1 MSDYV
6 SFLNIFLIILIFNF
20 LLNKFDLIKD
30 KKDTS
35 LHKRFIENKFE
46 PPFSGG
52 IFIILLIVIYLNA
65 SLIFKFLILTIFFIG
80 FFSDLNLFKSINLR
94 FYLQFILVVLT
105 LYFSDLYIQSI
116 RIEFIDNL
124 LNNYFFKVFL
134 TTFCVLILINGSN
147 FLDGV
152 NTLVIGYYALVLY
165 FVSTIDSPNIS
176 FISDDFINL
185 LIFSLIILLVLNCFN
200 QLLLGDNGSYLVS
213 VFVGIYLIDLTNN
226 NVLISPYF
234 VMNLLWYPAYETLF
248 SIIRKVLTKK
258 SALSPDNLH
267 LHQLVYLYVKDKISN
282 KYHANSLSG
291 VMINIYNLIIFYFAS
306 QDYSNTKYQLLLFS
320 LSFIIYNFLYLTLK
334 FNLKKSKL
342 IN

>member
-94 FYLQFILVVLT
+94 FYLQFILVLLT

-165 FVSTIDSPNIS
+165 FVSSIDSPNIS

-282 KYHANSLSG
+282 KYQANSLSG
-291 VMINIYNLIIFYFAS
+291 VMINIYNLVIFYFAS

-320 LSFIIYNFLYLTLK
+320 LSFIIYNFLYLSLK

-342 IN
+342 IY

>member
-52 IFIILLIVIYLNA
+52 IFIILLIVIYLDA

-267 LHQLVYLYVKDKISN
+267 LHQLVYLYLKDKISN

-291 VMINIYNLIIFYFAS
+291 VMINIYNLVIFYFAS

>member
-52 IFIILLIVIYLNA
+52 IFIILLIVIYLDA
-65 SLIFKFLILTIFFIG
+65 SLIFKFLILTIFLIG

-94 FYLQFILVVLT
+94 FYLQLIFVVLI
-105 LYFSDLYIQSI
+105 LYSSDLYIQSI

-124 LNNYFFKVFL
+124 LKNNFFKVFL

-267 LHQLVYLYVKDKISN
+267 LHQLVYLYLKDKISN

-291 VMINIYNLIIFYFAS
+291 VMINIYNLVIFYFAS

-320 LSFIIYNFLYLTLK
+320 LSFIIYNFLYLSLK

>member
-52 IFIILLIVIYLNA
+52 IFIILLIVIYLDA

-267 LHQLVYLYVKDKISN
+267 LHQLVYLYLKDKISN

-291 VMINIYNLIIFYFAS
+291 VMINIYNLVIFYFAS

-334 FNLKKSKL
+334 SNLKKNK
-342 IN
+342 

>member
-176 FISDDFINL
+176 FINDDFINL
-185 LIFSLIILLVLNCFN
+185 LIFSLLILLVLNCFN

>member
-52 IFIILLIVIYLNA
+52 IFIILLIVIYLDA

-291 VMINIYNLIIFYFAS
+291 VMINIYNLVIFYFAS

>member
-52 IFIILLIVIYLNA
+52 IFIILLIVIYLDA

-185 LIFSLIILLVLNCFN
+185 LIFSLLILLVLNYFN

-248 SIIRKVLTKK
+248 SIIRKVSTKK

-291 VMINIYNLIIFYFAS
+291 VMINIYNLVIFYFAS

-320 LSFIIYNFLYLTLK
+320 FSFIIYNFLYLTLR

>member
-6 SFLNIFLIILIFNF
+6 SFLNIFLIILILNF

-52 IFIILLIVIYLNA
+52 IFIILLIVIYLDA

-185 LIFSLIILLVLNCFN
+185 LIFSLLILLVLNYFN

-248 SIIRKVLTKK
+248 SIIRKVSTKK

-291 VMINIYNLIIFYFAS
+291 VMINIYNLVIFYFAS

-320 LSFIIYNFLYLTLK
+320 FSFIIYNFLYLTLR

>member
-52 IFIILLIVIYLNA
+52 IFIILLIVIYLDA

-105 LYFSDLYIQSI
+105 LYFSDLYIKSI

-185 LIFSLIILLVLNCFN
+185 LIFSLLILLVLNCFN

-291 VMINIYNLIIFYFAS
+291 VMINIYNLVIFYFAS

>member
-52 IFIILLIVIYLNA
+52 IFIILLIVFYLNA
-65 SLIFKFLILTIFFIG
+65 SIIFKFLILTIFFIG

-176 FISDDFINL
+176 FINDDFINL
-185 LIFSLIILLVLNCFN
+185 LIFSLLILLVLNCFN

-282 KYHANSLSG
+282 KYQANSLSG
-291 VMINIYNLIIFYFAS
+291 VMINIYNLVIFYFAS

>member
-52 IFIILLIVIYLNA
+52 IFIILLIVIYLDA

-185 LIFSLIILLVLNCFN
+185 LIFSLLILLVLNYFN

-248 SIIRKVLTKK
+248 SIIRKVSTKK

-291 VMINIYNLIIFYFAS
+291 VMINIYNLVIFYFAS

>member
-94 FYLQFILVVLT
+94 FYLQFILVLLT

-282 KYHANSLSG
+282 KYQANSLSG
-291 VMINIYNLIIFYFAS
+291 VMINIYNLVIFYFAS

>member
-6 SFLNIFLIILIFNF
+6 SFLITFLIILIFNF
-20 LLNKFDLIKD
+20 LFNKFNLIKD

-35 LHKRFIENKFE
+35 LHKRFIANKFE

-65 SLIFKFLILTIFFIG
+65 SLILKFLLLTIFIIG

-94 FYLQFILVVLT
+94 FYLQLISVVLI

-124 LNNYFFKVFL
+124 LNNYLFKVFL

-165 FVSTIDSPNIS
+165 FISLIDITNIS

-185 LIFSLIILLVLNCFN
+185 LIFSLLILLVLNCFN
-200 QLLLGDNGSYLVS
+200 LLLLGDNGSYLLS
-213 VFVGIYLIDLTNN
+213 VFVGIYLIDLANN

-248 SIIRKVLTKK
+248 SIIRKVSTKK

-267 LHQLVYLYVKDKISN
+267 LHQLVYLYLKDKISN

-291 VMINIYNLIIFYFAS
+291 IMINIYNLALFYFAS
-306 QDYSNTKYQLLLFS
+306 QNYSNTKYQLLLFCF
-320 LSFIIYNFLYLTLK
+320 SFMIYNFLYLTLK
-334 FNLKKSKL
+334 LNLKKSKL